1 MIQKKTIVKFLIAFV
16 MPLAFFACSSD
27 SEPDSSVSGKKEYEL
42 ILATICDEDGEIAFG
57 HLDNDPSQKI
67 AYADDEKW
75 ATIFCATLLDN
86 PEWNRKKATRSISD
100 GFGSLTV
107 TPSEEEGV
115 FYTVIFN
122 LKGIDPFTLTIVTKE
137 YYENENIAFPKPPE
151 LYHGVGAGSYVYC
164 KKCWRATPNVTTTT
178 AEGTVVICQYCGA
191 VAKKIEK

>member
-1 MIQKKTIVKFLIAFV
+1 MIQMKTIVKFLIAFV

-27 SEPDSSVSGKKEYEL
+27 SEPDSSVSAKKEYEL
-42 ILATICDEDGEIAFG
+42 ILATICDENGEIAFG

-67 AYADDEKW
+67 AYADDEEW

-122 LKGIDPFTLTIVTKE
+122 LKGIEPFTLKIVTKE
-137 YYENENIAFPKPPE
+137 YYENENLTFPRPTD
-151 LYHGVGAGSYVYC
+151 LFHGIGAGSYIYC
-164 KKCWRATPNVTTTT
+164 QKCWRATPFVTTVT

-191 VAKKIEK
+191 VVKKIEK